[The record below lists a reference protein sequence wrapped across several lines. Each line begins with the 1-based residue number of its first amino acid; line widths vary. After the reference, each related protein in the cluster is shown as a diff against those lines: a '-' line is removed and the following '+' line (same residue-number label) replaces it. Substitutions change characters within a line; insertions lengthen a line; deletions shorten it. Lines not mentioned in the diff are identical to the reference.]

1 MDIETPAP
9 QFTDANLAQTV
20 LHALPAMVA
29 ITDTTGRIVHCNQA
43 CERFSGRSAA
53 QLQGRSLWDAL
64 VAPGERAGF
73 EQVFSSWLSGA
84 SASPHEAASVGGDG
98 VHRRIAWTPRIL
110 RGDTGEQR
118 MLLTGLDLS
127 ELRHAEARACER
139 LQAIDE
145 AVCRG
150 TMGEL
155 MGDLAHEL
163 NQPLS
168 AVLNFSRGAVRLLE
182 RGAGDIDVRDVF
194 ERIGGQSERAAQ
206 MVRSVRDRLRKDPAE
221 AAVPTSMGELAQDVL
236 RLLSPEAR
244 IRGISPELDR
254 QAPDDRVRADPE
266 LVSQLLVELVR
277 RGLRS
282 VEGAEQDQ
290 RLAIAL
296 TTDGHRLEVAV
307 HAHRPGEPP
316 PHVGEPGQD
325 VLDMSDPA
333 LAFCERI
340 VRGYGGELS
349 TSGATARGYVARF
362 SLPLVE

>member
-1 MDIETPAP
+1 MDIDTPAP
-9 QFTDANLAQTV
+9 QFTDARLAQTV

-29 ITDTTGRIVHCNQA
+29 ITDAAGRIAHCNPA
-43 CERFSGRSAA
+43 CERLSGRSAA

-84 SASPHEAASVGGDG
+84 TASPHEAATVDGDG
-98 VHRRIAWTPRIL
+98 VHRPIAWTPHLL
-110 RGDTGEQR
+110 RGDTGEQQ
-118 MLLTGLDLS
+118 MLLIGLDLS
-127 ELRHAEARACER
+127 DLRHAEACADER

-150 TMGEL
+150 TMGEVL
-155 MGDLAHEL
+155 RELAHEL

-221 AAVPTSMGELAQDVL
+221 AGVPMSMGELAQDVL

-244 IRGISPELDR
+244 IRGIAPELER
-254 QAPDDRVRADPE
+254 QVQNDRVWVDPE

-277 RGLRS
+277 RALRS
-282 VEGAEQDQ
+282 VEGTEQDQ

-296 TTDGHRLEVAV
+296 TTDGPRLEVAV
-307 HAHRPGEPP
+307 HAHRSGEPP
-316 PHVGEPGQD
+316 PHVGEPGRD
-325 VLDMSDPA
+325 VLEMTDPA

-349 TSGATARGYVARF
+349 TSGATARGYAARF